1 MNFIVGLIIGVGS
14 MLGGYAAMGGYL
26 KVIWQPWEFVII
38 GGMALGT
45 FVIANPFYTIKDS
58 GKAIVEAIL
67 DKGPKERDHL
77 DLLGVLH
84 MLMRELRTNGRSGV
98 EAHVDKPDESDIFKA
113 FPRVLANH
121 SITAFVC
128 DYTRLIIIGNA
139 KPHEI
144 EALMDE
150 ELQTIHRDKTKPYH
164 AMTQVA
170 EGLPALGIIAAVLGV
185 IKAMGALDQSP
196 ELLGALIGAALVG
209 TLVGIFMSYG
219 IIGPLASK
227 IKLVREKQM
236 RPFIIVKQTL
246 LAFMAGAMPQ
256 IALEYGRKT
265 IPSKERPSIDQVETE
280 TAPGGGGGD
289 AKEAA

>member
-1 MNFIVGLIIGVGS
+1 MNFVIGLVIALAS
-14 MLGGYAAMGGYL
+14 MLGGFAALGGHL
-26 KVIWQPWEFVII
+26 PVIWQPWEFVII
-38 GGMALGT
+38 GGSALGT
-45 FVIANPFYTIKDS
+45 FIIANPLYTIKDS
-58 GKAIVEAIL
+58 GKALVEAIL
-67 DKGPKERDHL
+67 DRAPKERDHL
-77 DLLGVLH
+77 DLLAVLH

-113 FPRVLANH
+113 FPKVLANEA
-121 SITAFVC
+121 ITSFVC

-150 ELQTIHRDKTKPYH
+150 ELQTILRDKTKPYY
-164 AMTQVA
+164 ALNAIA
-170 EGLPALGIIAAVLGV
+170 ESLPALGIVAAVLGV
-185 IKAMGALDQSP
+185 IHAMGALDQSP

-209 TLVGIFMSYG
+209 TFAGIFMSYG
-219 IIGPLASK
+219 VVAPLATK
-227 IKLVREKQM
+227 IKITREKQM
-236 RPFIIVKQTL
+236 RSFVIVKQTL

-280 TAPGGGGGD
+280 TAPGGGSGESR
-289 AKEAA
+289 EAA

>member
-1 MNFIVGLIIGVGS
+1 MNFVIGLVIALGS
-14 MLGGYAAMGGYL
+14 MLGGYAALGGHL
-26 KVIWQPWEFVII
+26 GVIWQPFEFIII
-38 GGMALGT
+38 GGCALGT
-45 FVIANPFYTIKDS
+45 FVIANPIYTIKDT
-58 GKAIVEAIL
+58 GKALMEAIL

-98 EAHVDKPDESDIFKA
+98 EAHVDKPDESEIFKA
-113 FPRVLANH
+113 FPKVLSNG
-121 SITAFVC
+121 SVTAFLC

-150 ELQTIHRDKTKPYH
+150 ELQTILKDKTKPYY
-164 AMTQVA
+164 ALNAIA
-170 EGLPALGIIAAVLGV
+170 ESLPALGIVAAVLGV
-185 IKAMGALDQSP
+185 IHAMGALDQSP
-196 ELLGALIGAALVG
+196 EILGGLIGAALVG
-209 TLVGIFMSYG
+209 TFAGIFMSYG
-219 IIGPLASK
+219 VIAPLATK
-227 IKLVREKQM
+227 IKTVREKQL
-236 RPFIIVKQTL
+236 RSYVIVKQTL

-280 TAPGGGGGD
+280 TAPGGGSQ
-289 AKEAA
+289 EAA